1 VLPVVISLS
10 ALCGIMGTVGGLAR
24 AASSRCA
31 IGLIPGRHWKVPCST
46 CLKAGVWILA
56 LKKMLRRGG

>member
-1 VLPVVISLS
+1 
-10 ALCGIMGTVGGLAR
+10 MGTVGGLAR

-56 LKKMLRRGG
+56 LVKMLRRGG